1 MKKILFIGFI
11 LCLLSPCIMT
21 VSQEYTGTIK
31 IYKFD
36 EHKYPG
42 MAKINFDHAISIA
55 MKECPGKLL
64 ELELEALEDYLVY
77 QVEIVT
83 NDYNIMEIYVDAGNG
98 SILRVAREE
107 DIDKDDHKDN
117 YGEKPVKPGSITL
130 EKQDEAKYP
139 DMVKISFKDAIDMAI
154 EKEQDKLVS
163 IELEEMDEYL
173 VYEIKILTSEKKL
186 KQIILDPGT
195 GEILR
200 SSIEKTEKDFNEHTV
215 F

>member
-1 MKKILFIGFI
+1 MKKILFTVFM
-11 LCLLSPCIMT
+11 LCLLSNWLMA
-21 VSQEYTGTIK
+21 EDYTGTIK

-36 EHKYPG
+36 ERTYPG
-42 MAKINFDHAISIA
+42 MAKISFDHAISIA

-83 NDYNIMEIYVDAGNG
+83 GDYNIMEIFVDAGNG
-98 SILRVAREE
+98 AVLKVAREE
-107 DIDKDDHKDN
+107 DFDKDDYEDK
-117 YGEKPVKPGSITL
+117 YGEKPVKPGSIIL
-130 EKQDEAKYP
+130 EKQDESKYP
-139 DMVKISFKDAIDMAI
+139 DMVKISFKDAINMAI
-154 EKEQDKLVS
+154 QKDSDKLVS
-163 IELEEMDEYL
+163 IELDELDEYL
-173 VYEIKILTSEKKL
+173 VYEIKILTSEKQL

>member
-1 MKKILFIGFI
+1 MKKILFTVFM
-11 LCLLSPCIMT
+11 LYLLSNWLMA
-21 VSQEYTGTIK
+21 EDYTGTIK

-36 EHKYPG
+36 EHTYPG
-42 MAKINFDHAISIA
+42 MAKISFDQAISIA

-83 NDYNIMEIYVDAGNG
+83 GDYNIMEIFVDAGNG
-98 SILRVAREE
+98 SILKVAREE
-107 DIDKDDHKDN
+107 DVDKDDYEDK

-139 DMVKISFKDAIDMAI
+139 DMVKISFKDAINMAI
-154 EKEQDKLVS
+154 QKDSDKLVS
-163 IELEEMDEYL
+163 IELDELDEYL
-173 VYEIKILTSEKKL
+173 VYEIKILTSEKQL

-200 SSIEKTEKDFNEHTV
+200 SSIEKTEEDFNEHTV